1 MVTNTGPQ
9 GVQSD
14 ANASGLSTI
23 LGILIATNTKQGDV
37 IVIAKGKEKANRY
50 DTGVSDGG
58 VTRKRNNDEGESP
71 QKEQDSKKQRE
82 TRKETRKT
90 RKFEVINKGE

>member
-1 MVTNTGPQ
+1 MATNTGPQ

-23 LGILIATNTKQGDV
+23 SGVLIATNAKYGDV
-37 IVIAKGKEKANRY
+37 VVIAKGREGANGY

-58 VTRKRNNDEGESP
+58 ITRKRNNDEGESP
-71 QKEQDSKKQRE
+71 QKE
-82 TRKETRKT
+82 
-90 RKFEVINKGE
+90 

>member
-1 MVTNTGPQ
+1 MATNTGPQ

-23 LGILIATNTKQGDV
+23 LGILIATNTKYKNV
-37 IVIAKGKEKANRY
+37 IVIAKNKEGANKC

-58 VTRKRNNDEGESP
+58 VTRKRNNDERESP
-71 QKEQDSKKQRE
+71 QKE
-82 TRKETRKT
+82 
-90 RKFEVINKGE
+90 